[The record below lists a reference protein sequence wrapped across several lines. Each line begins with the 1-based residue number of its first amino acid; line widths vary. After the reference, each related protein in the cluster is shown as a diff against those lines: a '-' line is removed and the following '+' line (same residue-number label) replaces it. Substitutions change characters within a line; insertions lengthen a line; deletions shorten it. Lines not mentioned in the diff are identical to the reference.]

1 VVDKRSV
8 DPDVTYTRLAEAVA
22 EWQRISD
29 SGVEFEWKDLAIAD
43 QMADSFAGLDEWLKR
58 GGFAPREWDP
68 AKLGWQLREMNPT
81 HWEIRHNAKFVC
93 SVRFDGSGGYFGAHW
108 QIVNHPT
115 MLGDR
120 FHSPGE
126 AFSRVR
132 DAYEGRS

>member
-8 DPDVTYTRLAEAVA
+8 DPDVTYTKLSEAFAAWSSNQGTHGELVGLFGEAAEHWRA
-22 EWQRISD
+22 
-29 SGVEFEWKDLAIAD
+29 
-43 QMADSFAGLDEWLKR
+43 LDEWLKQ
-58 GGFAPREWDP
+58 GGFAPAVWDP